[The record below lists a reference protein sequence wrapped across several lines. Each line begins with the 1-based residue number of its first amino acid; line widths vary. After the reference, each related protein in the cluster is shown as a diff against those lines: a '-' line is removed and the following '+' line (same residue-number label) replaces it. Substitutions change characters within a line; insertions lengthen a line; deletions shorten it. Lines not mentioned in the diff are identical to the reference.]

1 MDKVKLVS
9 SKIESCRNCMFSGKS
24 DQGIICKRRIHTIE
38 KDGKLVGMFPLV
50 NDIDWCWEYKKS
62 EK

>member
-1 MDKVKLVS
+1 
-9 SKIESCRNCMFSGKS
+9 MFSGKS